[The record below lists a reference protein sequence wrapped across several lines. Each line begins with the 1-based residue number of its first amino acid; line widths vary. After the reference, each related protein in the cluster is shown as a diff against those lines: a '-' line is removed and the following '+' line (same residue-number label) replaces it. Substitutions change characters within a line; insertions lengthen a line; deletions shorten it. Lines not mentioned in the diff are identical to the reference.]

1 VQRLD
6 GEIMKT
12 RQRDVGMTLTQGQYL
27 AYIQTY
33 TKLHR
38 IPPAEADMQRYFGV
52 TPPSVHSMV
61 LTLEKR
67 GFIERVPGRPRS
79 IRVLVPAEE
88 VPPLQ

>member
-1 VQRLD
+1 
-6 GEIMKT
+6 
-12 RQRDVGMTLTQGQYL
+12 
-27 AYIQTY
+27 
-33 TKLHR
+33 
-38 IPPAEADMQRYFGV
+38 MQRYFGV